1 MALASLNLAASSLS
15 ALAAKLAPN
24 SLSALIPAKLAAIPV
39 VAGLAVGTA
48 AGASFVAGPSY
59 EPAAKAPQ
67 VAAVSAPAVMP
78 AVAVTAA
85 AAPVPVSRPCE
96 TQTWPYLDSACM
108 AGPVP
113 QKRVRLVTAPR
124 PGEAANAA
132 IKAPDGMITS
142 DTVLR
147 QPQNIDA
154 IPTAETRPAPR
165 AKRKDTR
172 KRDGRVATQ
181 TYQVPGEYGQYQR
194 PVIVVRPMRL
204 DSFR

>member
-1 MALASLNLAASSLS
+1 
-15 ALAAKLAPN
+15 
-24 SLSALIPAKLAAIPV
+24 
-39 VAGLAVGTA
+39 
-48 AGASFVAGPSY
+48 
-59 EPAAKAPQ
+59 
-67 VAAVSAPAVMP
+67 MP
-78 AVAVTAA
+78 AVAVPAA
-85 AAPVPVSRPCE
+85 ATPVPVSRPCE
-96 TQTWPYLDSACM
+96 TQTWPYLDSNCM
-108 AGPVP
+108 AGPAQ

-132 IKAPDGMITS
+132 IKAPDGLVTS

-147 QPQNIDA
+147 APQNIDA
-154 IPTAETRPAPR
+154 IPLAETKPTPR

-181 TYQVPGEYGQYQR
+181 TYQVPSEYGQYPR